1 MSKRSAEHATFE
13 IERRYDAPPPR
24 VFAAWADPDAK
35 GTWFGPG
42 QVHTLEFAAG
52 GAEHL
57 SVNMPGGDVYTYDAR
72 YEDIVADERI
82 VYTFQMHKNDERIS
96 VSVSTVQFDADGDG
110 TRLRYTEQGVFLDGG
125 DTPPAREHG
134 TRELLDRLGQA
145 LRGAEAG
152 AVSGADAVAGA
163 EAGA

>member
-13 IERRYDAPPPR
+13 IERRYEAPPPR
-24 VFAAWADPDAK
+24 VFAAWADADAK
-35 GTWFGPG
+35 KRWFGPG
-42 QVHTLEFAAG
+42 EVHTLEFAVG

-57 SVNMPGGDVYTYDAR
+57 TVSMSGGDVYTYDAR
-72 YEDIVADERI
+72 YEDIVGDERI

-96 VSVSTVQFDADGDG
+96 VSLGTVVFDADGDG
-110 TRLRYTEQGVFLDGG
+110 TRLTYTEQGVFLDGG
-125 DTPPAREHG
+125 DTPAAREHG

-152 AVSGADAVAGA
+152 A
-163 EAGA
+163 